1 MNNHYNQEKSTIDP
15 IEIEKFSKIADEWW
29 DKNGKF
35 KPLHLFNPAR
45 INYIKNYLQ
54 KYFNLQSNTNSE
66 KIFTNYRD
74 NQALKIIDIGCG
86 GGLVAEPLALMGA
99 EITAIDASDKNI
111 AVAKIHSEKTGVE
124 INYLKASSEEYLKQ
138 FPQQKFSVVL
148 ALEVIEHVANIEK
161 LISDCA
167 TLGESGSLIFIATIN
182 RNIKS
187 LLTAKFIA
195 EYVLRWLPIG
205 THDWQKF
212 LKPSEINEIA
222 NNYQL
227 ELKEICGFEYS
238 IIKNQW
244 QQNYKNID
252 VNYIMVFEK
261 K

>member
-1 MNNHYNQEKSTIDP
+1 MNNYYNQEKSTIDP

-29 DKNGKF
+29 DENGKF
-35 KPLHLFNPAR
+35 KPLHLFNPVR

-54 KYFNLQSNTNSE
+54 KYFFLQRNDNSE
-66 KIFTNYRD
+66 KIFANYQN

-99 EITAIDASDKNI
+99 EVTAIDASEKNI
-111 AVAKIHSEKTGVE
+111 NVAKIHGEKSGVK
-124 INYLKASSEEYLKQ
+124 INYLKASSEEFLNQ
-138 FPQQKFSVVL
+138 FPQQKFNVVL

-167 TLGESGSLIFIATIN
+167 SLAESGSLIFIATIN

-222 NNYQL
+222 SNYQL
-227 ELKEICGFEYS
+227 ELKEIYGFEYS

-244 QQNYKNID
+244 QQNPKNID